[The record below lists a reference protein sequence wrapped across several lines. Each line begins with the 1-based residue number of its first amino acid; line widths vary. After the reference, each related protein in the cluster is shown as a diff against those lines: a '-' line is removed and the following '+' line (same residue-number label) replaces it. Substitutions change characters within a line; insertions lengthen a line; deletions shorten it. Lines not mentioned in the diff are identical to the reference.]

1 VGGYAKLTGD
11 GSIVS
16 AVERFRCGVV
26 GVRDEHVRCRHVGG
40 AFHALVEML
49 DTGRHVTCE
58 RVPEFVRQRATVVRG
73 TEVTAKADSPRVVVV
88 PAFGATVVG
97 GDGDP

>member
-1 VGGYAKLTGD
+1 MGGYAELTGD

-26 GVRDEHVRCRHVGG
+26 GVRDKHVRCRHVGG
-40 AFHALVEML
+40 ALHALVKM
-49 DTGRHVTCE
+49 GNAGWYVSCE

-73 TEVTAKADSPRVVVV
+73 TEVTTQADSPRVVVV